1 VPKKPL
7 QLTPMPTKLNQSAG
21 PAMMAGLPLVTLA
34 GRANAGKSTLFN
46 RITRR
51 GRAIVSAIAGTT
63 RDLNVLTAEHQ
74 GRAFAVVDS
83 GGLELGERQPLSE
96 RVVSEA
102 LKAAAAADVV
112 IFMVD
117 GRAGLGAADAEALAL
132 IREVGRP
139 ILLAVNKLDSPA
151 LASMAAEFHALGV
164 ERLFPISAAHGT
176 GVEEL
181 LDAVVKLLPAEAGT
195 APLPA
200 DLRIALI
207 GRPNVGKSSLTNRL
221 AGVERSLVDVT
232 PGTTRDPVDV
242 RIKSGDQELIL
253 IDTAGIRRPAR
264 VQGELEQHA
273 VRRAIEVIRRAEVL
287 LLVVDA
293 EEGITDQDARLARL
307 VESEN
312 RALIVVC
319 NKWDLAARGGRKQA
333 AFTRDA
339 HQRFPFLEFAPL
351 IYTSALSGDG
361 VRDILPQALKVG
373 TNFRAT
379 FQTAYLNRIL
389 EQATA
394 AMDPPVVA
402 GRRLNLLY
410 VTQVGTSPP
419 RLMFFSNL
427 ERDIPAH
434 YMRFLE
440 NRFRAALGLSG
451 TPLRMSF
458 RRRGAARGDQ
468 RDTAT
473 PDRNE

>member
-1 VPKKPL
+1 MS
-7 QLTPMPTKLNQSAG
+7 TRFNDSAR
-21 PAMMAGLPLVTLA
+21 PAMTGIATGLPLVTLA

-51 GRAIVSAIAGTT
+51 GRAIVSAIPGTT

-74 GRAFAVVDS
+74 GRTFAVVDS
-83 GGLELGERQPLSE
+83 GGLELGEREPLSE

-102 LKAAAAADVV
+102 LKAVAAADLV
-112 IFMVD
+112 IFLAD
-117 GRAGLGAADAEALAL
+117 GRAGLSAADSEALAL

-151 LASMAAEFHALGV
+151 LASVAAEFHALGV

-181 LDAVVKLLPAEAGT
+181 LDAVIELLPPETGAP
-195 APLPA
+195 PLPA

-221 AGVERSLVDVT
+221 AGAQRSIVDVT

-264 VQGELEQHA
+264 VQGELEQHS

-293 EEGITDQDARLARL
+293 AEGITDQDARLARL
-307 VESEN
+307 VESEY
-312 RALIVVC
+312 RALIVIC
-319 NKWDLAARGGRKQA
+319 NKWDAAARAGGKQA

-339 HQRFPFLEFAPL
+339 HERFPFLEFAPL
-351 IYTSALSGDG
+351 LYTSAVTGDG
-361 VRDILPQALKVG
+361 VRDIVPEALKVG
-373 TNFRAT
+373 ANFRAT

-427 ERDIPAH
+427 ERDIPVH
-434 YMRFLE
+434 YVRFLE

-451 TPLRMSF
+451 TPLRMAF
-458 RRRGAARGDQ
+458 RRRGTPKGDQ
-468 RDTAT
+468 RDAIT
-473 PDRNE
+473 RGQSE